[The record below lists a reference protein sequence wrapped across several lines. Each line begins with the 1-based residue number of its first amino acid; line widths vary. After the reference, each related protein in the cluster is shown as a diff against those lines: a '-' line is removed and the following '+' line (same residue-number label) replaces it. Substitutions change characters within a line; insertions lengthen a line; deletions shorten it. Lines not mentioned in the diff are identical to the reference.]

1 MPNSAWRFP
10 GELQQPS
17 TGYLS
22 TLPWVAQWRQMTQ
35 CAFVAAASLI
45 ALPEAGAAT
54 WGRQF
59 AFVVQED
66 VMLAKD
72 YIARVNV
79 ATGEVERRY
88 DLGSRHFEFRSVA
101 ASTAAQRVFFVDAWN
116 AQLVSLN
123 IHSGVMSRT
132 FAGNVPEGVTVS
144 PDGERA
150 YVALSFEN
158 AVSEFDAKSITSGAL
173 RTIPV
178 GSRPVGLAMNPRG
191 NRLYVTNA
199 LGHSVTCIDLSA
211 SPVATY
217 SVSLINAA
225 HPTPRPLGIA
235 TNASGTR
242 AYVSLGASNA
252 NIAVLD
258 ITELQ
263 PRFIADIPTESSSM
277 SLGDTRLGIAT
288 NPAADLFYAVAPGRD
303 RLTFFTLDVTP
314 PGTGPFEATYAAGYP
329 VGISVDGTG
338 NRVLVQGDGTSLGDP
353 NNARLYVYEAR
364 TGEPQWTLR
373 IGRGR
378 ALVGNAI
385 LEDDV
390 LFRSSLEP

>member
-1 MPNSAWRFP
+1 MIW
-10 GELQQPS
+10 E
-17 TGYLS
+17 
-22 TLPWVAQWRQMTQ
+22 
-35 CAFVAAASLI
+35 
-45 ALPEAGAAT
+45 
-54 WGRQF
+54 
-59 AFVVQED
+59 
-66 VMLAKD
+66 
-72 YIARVNV
+72 V
-79 ATGEVERRY
+79 AT
-88 DLGSRHFEFRSVA
+88 SSFE
-101 ASTAAQRVFFVDAWN
+101 ASPPAQPPSVFFVDAWN

-303 RLTFFTLDVTP
+303 RLTLP
-314 PGTGPFEATYAAGYP
+314 RRHATGYWP
-329 VGISVDGTG
+329 
-338 NRVLVQGDGTSLGDP
+338 
-353 NNARLYVYEAR
+353 
-364 TGEPQWTLR
+364 LR
-373 IGRGR
+373 SHLRGR
-378 ALVGNAI
+378 IPGWHFGRRHRQSGSGSGRRDLSR
-385 LEDDV
+385 
-390 LFRSSLEP
+390 RSKQCSPLRLRGTNGRTAVDFENW